1 MNEEPETRVHNHDL
15 LIQLKEGVDAL
26 VVNFRTF
33 QIDQAAENKLL
44 HSRITETQEK
54 FMERDADMKEAIAA
68 RGRITAPYVAIILS
82 VLTILAGV
90 GARYVDM
97 QDSPLKTAIISN
109 SGAITTSHLERQA
122 LDSKLQETAI
132 ASAVADARSTVDREW
147 IVKLMDEARRKEQP

>member
-1 MNEEPETRVHNHDL
+1 
-15 LIQLKEGVDAL
+15 
-26 VVNFRTF
+26 
-33 QIDQAAENKLL
+33 
-44 HSRITETQEK
+44 
-54 FMERDADMKEAIAA
+54 MERDAEMKEAIAA

-122 LDSKLQETAI
+122 LNSKLQATAI
-132 ASAVADARSTVDREW
+132 SSAVEDARSTVDREW
-147 IVKLMDEARRKEQP
+147 IVKLLDEERKKP

>member
-15 LIQLKEGVDAL
+15 LIQLKAGVDTL
-26 VVNFRTF
+26 VVNFKKF
-33 QIDQAAENKLL
+33 QVDQAAENKLL

-68 RGRITAPYVAIILS
+68 RGRITAPYVAIMLS
-82 VLTILAGV
+82 VLTIIGGV
-90 GARYVDM
+90 GAHYVDM
-97 QDSPLKTAIISN
+97 QDTPLKTAIISN

-122 LDSKLQETAI
+122 LNSKLQETAI

-147 IVKLMDEARRKEQP
+147 IVKLLDEGRKKP